1 MRGQV
6 DTVKWCLRLGTGVE
20 LSALREFLCYG
31 QMHLSCSMW
40 STHASAPWGGGEE
53 HTYIP
58 YCFIERFESGLL
70 IVMVDAS
77 VPVQDGHAFPL
88 SFFAVTSVHAVIR
101 AVVPL
106 AGEHIQTL
114 WWGQEKDVSAVSAR
128 SPLCAWGL
136 NPRSQNCT
144 PHVISVLVS
153 VTGTHGPTFTVFRPY
168 SEIRN

>member
-1 MRGQV
+1 MVPETGDRGGTQCFAGILV
-6 DTVKWCLRLGTGVE
+6 LRTNAPVLLHVE
-20 LSALREFLCYG
+20 YACV
-31 QMHLSCSMW
+31 CSMGW
-40 STHASAPWGGGEE
+40 GEE